1 VNLRKVPGALALGL
15 LASLIAHSVLYGGD
29 HMMAAGYH
37 ALLLQVAAAGALSLL
52 VFFGSLA
59 WSGARGA
66 ADGSILA
73 ARLTERLPALGLLLP
88 ATLIWFAAAEGVE
101 PNHATAPPIA
111 ILLALIVASWLLHFL
126 ARGFVAA
133 LARAIIAISRDPFA
147 PRTPLWSRRTRPCPA
162 PRRFLWASR
171 RFARPPPI
179 ALVL

>member
-15 LASLIAHSVLYGGD
+15 LASLFAHSVLYGGE
-29 HMMAAGYH
+29 HAMGGGYH
-37 ALLLQVAAAGALSLL
+37 ALLLQAAAAGALSLL

-59 WSGARGA
+59 WSGVRGA

-73 ARLTERLPALGLLLP
+73 ARLAERLPALGLLLP
-88 ATLIWFAAAEGVE
+88 ATAVWFGAAEGVE
-101 PNHATAPPIA
+101 PNHASAAPIA
-111 ILLALIVASWLLHFL
+111 VALALMAATWLVHFL

-133 LARAIIAISRDPFA
+133 LARAIITVSRDAFA
-147 PRTPLWSRRTRPCPA
+147 PRTPSWSRRPRPCPA